1 MNDPSRSSDEEL
13 ADSLS
18 ASDDHAIA
26 ALAGRYTQ
34 PFYDFALR
42 ATLDP
47 AVAAA
52 VTRSSIEHL
61 RNHASERPEDLS
73 VRAWL
78 FAFAQDQVLAF
89 ANDRTRAQ
97 EVRLSPGDRRFT
109 QAEPGTDREVALWA
123 WQAAR
128 SLRPRDYCLLD
139 LTLRRGIPPEDVAGV
154 ASQGRGGVYGA
165 LGRARGGFDE
175 AYMATALYFRG
186 REACGEL
193 AELVGGS
200 GVAMRVG
207 IRRQIASHVES
218 CDRCQTTLEALPSAA
233 DVFASLKDVEL
244 PPDLPDQVLAGMA
257 LAAGPGQL
265 TLDDAALAAPEPE
278 SEPEAWQQPADAAPP
293 EPAITEEAMWAPD
306 ESPAAA
312 EEPYPEPAEEARE
325 PVAAFAGEETP
336 PPAWEPEPVPAFEPP
351 PRAGVTFGGAYIGA
365 RRSRLSGVFAPLA
378 SGLLWSYVW
387 LGVSTAVAIY
397 LGIAAA
403 DSLRGGGGDGG
414 SRDLGSGFVRNIPC
428 DNGPLT
434 LTHGTSQVFQFD
446 PSALHGFEIDSVT
459 VSSES
464 EANRNG
470 LTASAQGVAG
480 LQVQAARVQ
489 AASARSDEFLLQIE
503 WQRGDE
509 DGRSNCTVVVNVTPS
524 AAP

>member
-1 MNDPSRSSDEEL
+1 
-13 ADSLS
+13 
-18 ASDDHAIA
+18 
-26 ALAGRYTQ
+26 
-34 PFYDFALR
+34 
-42 ATLDP
+42 
-47 AVAAA
+47 
-52 VTRSSIEHL
+52 
-61 RNHASERPEDLS
+61 
-73 VRAWL
+73 
-78 FAFAQDQVLAF
+78 
-89 ANDRTRAQ
+89 
-97 EVRLSPGDRRFT
+97 
-109 QAEPGTDREVALWA
+109 
-123 WQAAR
+123 
-128 SLRPRDYCLLD
+128 
-139 LTLRRGIPPEDVAGV
+139 
-154 ASQGRGGVYGA
+154 
-165 LGRARGGFDE
+165 
-175 AYMATALYFRG
+175 
-186 REACGEL
+186 
-193 AELVGGS
+193 
-200 GVAMRVG
+200 
-207 IRRQIASHVES
+207 
-218 CDRCQTTLEALPSAA
+218 
-233 DVFASLKDVEL
+233 
-244 PPDLPDQVLAGMA
+244 
-257 LAAGPGQL
+257 
-265 TLDDAALAAPEPE
+265 
-278 SEPEAWQQPADAAPP
+278 
-293 EPAITEEAMWAPD
+293 
-306 ESPAAA
+306 
-312 EEPYPEPAEEARE
+312 
-325 PVAAFAGEETP
+325 
-336 PPAWEPEPVPAFEPP
+336 
-351 PRAGVTFGGAYIGA
+351 VTFGGAYIGA